1 MLSLTGP
8 VIGWGTVL
16 LTVGALVAVVVLLPR
31 WAEPRR
37 AHVASRAGVVL
48 AVNLLV
54 LLTAAVQLNDQ
65 FLFFADW
72 ADLDGALTGTTASTG
87 LHRGG
92 TSAQAARTPVSG
104 PAAVRPGTLEPL
116 PPGSDLGP
124 GVTRYRVPGPLSG
137 ITADVVVAAPD
148 GYRDDPTT
156 SYPVLETFSGYPG
169 APQQWIQAFHLPEA
183 VDREV
188 AAHRLAR
195 MLIISPQLEVPAGTD
210 TECVD
215 GLPGDPQ
222 VETWLTR
229 DVPDWVAA
237 HFRVRVDRG
246 SWATVGMSAGG
257 WCAAMAAM
265 LHPAQYGGAI
275 VMAGYF
281 RPVFGPQYE
290 PFPVD
295 SDSERRYNLLALIHR
310 QPPPTALWLGTSHA
324 DTLSY
329 PTSAALISGAKQ
341 PLSVSATV
349 LQNAGHRTT
358 VWLDLLPSALDWLG
372 RSVPGFAASVPP
384 AR

>member
-16 LTVGALVAVVVLLPR
+16 LTVGGFAAAVVLLPQ
-31 WAEPRR
+31 WGQPRR
-37 AHVASRAGVVL
+37 AHVASRAGIVL
-48 AVNLLV
+48 AVNVLV
-54 LLTAAVQLNDQ
+54 LLAAVVQLNDQ

-72 ADLDGALTGTTASTG
+72 ADLHGALTGTMASTG

-92 TSAQAARTPVSG
+92 TTGQAARTSVSG
-104 PAAVRPGTLEPL
+104 PAAIRPVALEPL
-116 PPGSDLGP
+116 PPGSDIGP
-124 GVTRYRVPGPLSG
+124 GVTRYRVSGPLSG
-137 ITADVVVAAPD
+137 VTADLVVAVPD
-148 GYRDDPTT
+148 GYRDNPAT

-169 APQQWIQAFHLPEA
+169 APQQWIQAFHVSDA

-188 AAHRLAR
+188 AAHRLGR
-195 MLIISPQLEVPAGTD
+195 MLIVSPQLEVPAGVD
-210 TECVD
+210 TECVN
-215 GLPGDPQ
+215 GLPGDSQ

-229 DVPDWVAA
+229 DVPDWIAA
-237 HFRVRVDRG
+237 HFRVRTDRG

-281 RPVFGPQYE
+281 RPVFGPLYE

-295 SDSERRYNLLALIHR
+295 SDSERRYDLVDLVRR

-329 PTSAALISGAKQ
+329 PTSAAVIARAKQ

-349 LQNAGHRTT
+349 LQNAGHRTM
-358 VWLDLLPSALDWLG
+358 VWLDLLPAALDWLG
-372 RSVPGFAASVPP
+372 RSVPGFAAPTGA